1 MQLPLL
7 MVVSVLLLKHAS
19 ADRMGSL
26 SLLLLGIALGDS
38 LHRQDLTHRD
48 QIAKFLSS
56 AQSSASIR

>member
-38 LHRQDLTHRD
+38 LHRQDPTHPRPD
-48 QIAKFLSS
+48 
-56 AQSSASIR
+56 R

>member
-38 LHRQDLTHRD
+38 LHRND
-48 QIAKFLSS
+48 QSPPRAD
-56 AQSSASIR
+56 R

>member
-1 MQLPLL
+1 MLNSLLPPHRHPMQLPLL

-38 LHRQDLTHRD
+38 LHRQDSTHPRPD
-48 QIAKFLSS
+48 
-56 AQSSASIR
+56 R